1 MSKEADLVWKEV
13 REFEKQPVPSK
24 SDATLE
30 FLNAQSKVLDQIR
43 TKMQIMQRE
52 RDKYEEMIA
61 KELDG
66 NKNMRMEIINM
77 NLAIQMMDTRLFQ
90 MAMQYKTKV
99 LENKSLALEVG
110 RSKAGKTDPG
120 VVAAQVESVEEQA
133 KL

>member
-24 SDATLE
+24 SDGTLD

-43 TKMQIMQRE
+43 TKMMIMQRE

-61 KELDG
+61 EELEG

-77 NLAIQMMDTRLFQ
+77 NLAIQMMDTRLSQ
-90 MAMQYKTKV
+90 MTADYKQKV
-99 LENKSLALEVG
+99 LEYKSLKLEVVKREKG
-110 RSKAGKTDPG
+110 EG
-120 VVAAQVESVEEQA
+120 
-133 KL
+133 